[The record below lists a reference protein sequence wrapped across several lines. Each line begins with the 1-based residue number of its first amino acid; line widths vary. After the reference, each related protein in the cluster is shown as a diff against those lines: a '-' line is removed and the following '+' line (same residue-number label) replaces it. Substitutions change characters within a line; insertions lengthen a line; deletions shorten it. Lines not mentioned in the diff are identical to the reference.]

1 MNNCTLTPEQ
11 HGKLAQEIV
20 EMAASVAPSL
30 NELLAGEYILIR
42 RFEDKGHVT
51 AMATLVNRAG
61 GEVAP
66 SDLEA
71 FKTSMNKAVRLWS
84 VGL

>member
-1 MNNCTLTPEQ
+1 VNTITLTPQQ

-20 EMAASVAPSL
+20 AKASSVALSL

-51 AMATLVNRAG
+51 AMATL
-61 GEVAP
+61 
-66 SDLEA
+66 S
-71 FKTSMNKAVRLWS
+71 
-84 VGL
+84 